1 MGYNK
6 LTIVFG
12 LLVAVA
18 SVNGA
23 KYVPKWKKQVKLQV
37 VLILLL
43 VIRCYLKNKYI
54 PTSVLNSPLEKHIHS
69 SPLFKC

>member
-1 MGYNK
+1 MRKGFLNDPPITMGYNK

-12 LLVAVA
+12 VFVTVAVA

-37 VLILLL
+37 VLILVL
-43 VIRCYLKNKYI
+43 V
-54 PTSVLNSPLEKHIHS
+54 
-69 SPLFKC
+69 